1 MCCCGGLGR
10 HHDLTLPKSS
20 VSSPISQSVSPK
32 GGGGGHA
39 PGRHLVGL
47 AGGDLL
53 VAGCGGGGATNGREQ
68 RLDRVEHEE
77 EPREEEGKE
86 GEEKPSSEKAA
97 LVKAGDEI
105 CSTVPQNY
113 AAKLKALEKKNGG
126 KKPSTKETNLKAAV
140 PPLYT
145 AIEEFEELSAPSGE
159 EEKLAAIVAALEA
172 AAKGL
177 EAKPT
182 SELSGP
188 KSPFA
193 EFQKLTGEYGF
204 QVCSQL

>member
-1 MCCCGGLGR
+1 MRLGVILLGL
-10 HHDLTLPKSS
+10 
-20 VSSPISQSVSPK
+20 
-32 GGGGGHA
+32 
-39 PGRHLVGL
+39 LV
-47 AGGDLL
+47 AIFL
-53 VAGCGGGGATNGREQ
+53 VAGCGGGGATNGASSGSTGSSTS
-68 RLDRVEHEE
+68 EE
-77 EPREEEGKE
+77 AKGEEEGKE

-159 EEKLAAIVAALEA
+159 EAKLAAIVAALEA
-172 AAKGL
+172 AAEGL

-204 QVCSQL
+204 KVCSQL

>member
-1 MCCCGGLGR
+1 MRWGVVVLS
-10 HHDLTLPKSS
+10 L
-20 VSSPISQSVSPK
+20 
-32 GGGGGHA
+32 
-39 PGRHLVGL
+39 L
-47 AGGDLL
+47 AAMLI
-53 VAGCGGGGATNGREQ
+53 VAGCGGGGSTGGGSSAGGTEKEGPVTNEEAATGA
-68 RLDRVEHEE
+68 EE
-77 EPREEEGKE
+77 GKEGEKGEAEEGKE
-86 GEEKPSSEKAA
+86 GEEKPSPAKAA
-97 LVKAGDEI
+97 FIKEGDQV

-113 AAKLKALEKKNGG
+113 NQKLKALEKKNGG
-126 KKPSTKETNLKAAV
+126 KKPSTQETNLKAAV

-145 AIEEFEELSAPSGE
+145 AVEEFEALSAPSGE
-159 EEKLAAIVAALEA
+159 EAEVEAIIDALEA

-177 EAKPT
+177 EAKPE